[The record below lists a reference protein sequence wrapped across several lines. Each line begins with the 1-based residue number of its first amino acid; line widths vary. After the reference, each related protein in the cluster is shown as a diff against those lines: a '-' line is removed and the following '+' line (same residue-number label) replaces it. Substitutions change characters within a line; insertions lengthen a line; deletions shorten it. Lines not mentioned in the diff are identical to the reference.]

1 MLRSSGIVARTWGW
15 CAMSDELK
23 PCPFCGGEARAFRCE
38 ESGTFDVQCQR
49 CGAIPFIGSRTS
61 EKKTMADVIAAWNA
75 RTAVTDE
82 QFAMAVHDGEAWQKV
97 RTCQMVDLENVRWD
111 DYAPVAN
118 GARRCSSC
126 GKLFIRNGDV
136 PRPNYCP
143 NCGAKVIPC

>member
-1 MLRSSGIVARTWGW
+1 
-15 CAMSDELK
+15 MSNASHTRDYFK
-23 PCPFCGGEARAFRCE
+23 PCPHCKNASNIKLVEYRPNCSGAVVCG
-38 ESGTFDVQCQR
+38 Q
-49 CGAIPFIGSRTS
+49 CGARGPKAKNDHKRGWK
-61 EKKTMADVIAAWNA
+61 EKAAAAWNA
-75 RTAVTDE
+75 RAAVTDE
-82 QFAMAVHDGEAWQKV
+82 QFTMAVHDGEAWQKV

-143 NCGAKVIPC
+143 NCGAKVVG